1 MLEENGT
8 SQDALCTTISR
19 WGGFNKPGNHSLIV
33 PRGFFYRLVR
43 WPQEGKEMKIL
54 TLIIIAIAVLISP
67 LFAQTKD
74 TLWDQ
79 DRIANATV
87 FLYQKIS
94 DTAAKSG
101 SGTLII
107 RNGRYYI
114 LTASHVAKELKND
127 AKVIFRLKGDK
138 PGIFDLLSITKD
150 KSLKWNHHPVAD
162 IAMVEL
168 DTKGSSFK
176 TILEDYAFPGEL
188 IHGGK
193 DLPQRDA
200 DLTFLGYP
208 IVDMEMEHFSPL
220 IFTGYLSSGL
230 ITQLRYDTKSRCN
243 FFYLNVP
250 SIEGCSGSGVYFSVK
265 KQFYIAGKS
274 TLMIGIVHG
283 TQGDSTGGKLA
294 AVTPSYYIFDLFK
307 D

>member
-1 MLEENGT
+1 
-8 SQDALCTTISR
+8 
-19 WGGFNKPGNHSLIV
+19 
-33 PRGFFYRLVR
+33 
-43 WPQEGKEMKIL
+43 MKIPAF
-54 TLIIIAIAVLISP
+54 IIIAITLLISP
-67 LFAQTKD
+67 LSAQTKD
-74 TLWDQ
+74 PIWDQ

-87 FLYQKIS
+87 LLYQKIS
-94 DTAAKSG
+94 DGLGKVG
-101 SGTLII
+101 SGTVII

-114 LTASHVAKELKND
+114 LTASHHAKELKDD

-150 KSLKWNHHPVAD
+150 RPTKWTHHPVAD
-162 IAMVEL
+162 IAMIEL
-168 DTKGSSFK
+168 DAKSNSIK

-193 DLPQRDA
+193 ELPQRDA

-230 ITQLRYDTKSRCN
+230 ITQPRADTKTKCN

-265 KQFYIAGKS
+265 KAFYMAGKT

-283 TQGDSTGGKLA
+283 TYGDSTGGKLA
-294 AVTPSYYIFDLFK
+294 AITPSYYISDLFK